1 VLKPQRTNLRDAHLH
16 LAEYGESL
24 GLVALGDCTSIDDV
38 LQKIAAASEVLSPG
52 KWVRAAGLRIQ
63 GLAERRPPTA
73 AELHEASDGR
83 CVLARSFDHHA
94 VCVSTKA
101 LQAASIDAHTP
112 DPVGGVIVRDG
123 AGNPTGLLLEHACD
137 AVWRAVPPTSDDEYR
152 GWVVAGL
159 DDLSRRG
166 IVEVHDM
173 FARERFVHTLQQ
185 LERERVLTT
194 EVWLYATPEHFES
207 VRSACADTPSE
218 LVRFAGLK
226 LFADGTLNSRTA
238 SMLTDY
244 ADPIPGSPRGTP
256 LLNQAEIEADL
267 RKARAAGVGMAVHAI
282 GDAAVRTVLDAV
294 EACGGGTDPSSVPAL
309 DAVRIEHAQFVDGAD
324 IPRFAQLGVVAS
336 PQPCH
341 LLTDIEAIERLM
353 PHRAERAF
361 PLRDLCNA
369 YAQQG
374 MDPAQWVWL
383 GSDAPVVPPDPFDN
397 ITAATLRTRGTR
409 PDQPLGGR
417 IAPDQALDEALT
429 WSLMQSR
436 SRTLSP

>member
-1 VLKPQRTNLRDAHLH
+1 MLKPQRNNLRDAHLH

-38 LQKIAAASEVLSPG
+38 LRKIASASAVLPHG
-52 KWVRAAGLRIQ
+52 KWVRAAGLRIE
-63 GLAERRPPTA
+63 GLAERRSPTA
-73 AELHEASDGR
+73 SELHEASGGR

-94 VCVSTKA
+94 VCVSTEA
-101 LQAASIDAHTP
+101 LKTAAIDTHTP
-112 DPVGGVIVRDG
+112 DPVGGVIVRDA
-123 AGNPTGLLLEHACD
+123 AGNPTGLLLEHACN
-137 AVWRAVPPTSDDEYR
+137 AVWRAVPPTSDEEYR
-152 GWVVAGL
+152 GWVVAAL

-185 LERERVLTT
+185 LEHAGVLTT
-194 EVWLYATPEHFES
+194 EVRLYATPEHFES
-207 VRSACADTPSE
+207 VRAACSNTPSE

-256 LLNQAEIEADL
+256 LLTRTEIEAGL
-267 RKARAAGVGMAVHAI
+267 RMARAAGVGMAVHAI

-294 EACGGGTDPSSVPAL
+294 EACGGRTDPSGVPSL
-309 DAVRIEHAQFVDGAD
+309 NAVRIEHAQFIDEAD
-324 IPRFAQLGVVAS
+324 VPRFAQLGVVAS

-369 YAQQG
+369 YAEQG
-374 MDPAQWVWL
+374 MDPARWVWL
-383 GSDAPVVPPDPFDN
+383 GSDAPVVPPDPCDN
-397 ITAATLRTRGTR
+397 ITAATLRTRATSHGQPPGTR
-409 PDQPLGGR
+409 
-417 IAPDQALDEALT
+417 IAARQAVDEAFA
-429 WSLMQSR
+429 WSLMQCR
-436 SRTLSP
+436 RCTLSP